1 MGIFNKGASPAAVT
15 RDTIDHYQ
23 QERRGLEV
31 DVLDEVLLSRK
42 RAWQVAACFGV
53 LTVASIGLSMFIV
66 HRYSQPLPQHILW
79 QDGKTGAVEQLSL
92 TKDTKSYD
100 EITDSYWISQFVQH
114 YESYDF
120 NTAQVDYDAVGLM
133 ASPEVA
139 EQYVTRY
146 KWGTT
151 DAIDKRIGDSE
162 NTRVHINSVILD
174 SASGTATVRFTT
186 TRKVRQRPTSE
197 PPQYWIA
204 IIGYKFEKSLMTASQ
219 RNLNPLGLRITSYRV
234 NSESA
239 NKVGG

>member
-1 MGIFNKGASPAAVT
+1 MFNKGTSPTAVT
-15 RDTIDHYQ
+15 RDTIDQYR

-31 DVLDEVLLSRK
+31 DILDEILLSRK
-42 RAWQVAACFGV
+42 RAWMVAAGFGV
-53 LTVASIGLSMFIV
+53 LSVAAIGLTMFIV
-66 HRYSQPLPQHILW
+66 DRYSQPLPQHILAW
-79 QDGKTGAVEQLSL
+79 DRQTGAVEQLSL

-120 NTAQVDYDAVGLM
+120 NIAQLDYDAVGLM

-139 EQYVTRY
+139 EQYVARY

-151 DAIDKRIGDSE
+151 DAIDKRVGDSE

-174 SASGTATVRFTT
+174 PASGTATVRFTT

-204 IIGYKFEKSLMTASQ
+204 IIGYKYEKSLMTASQ

-239 NKVGG
+239 NSVGG